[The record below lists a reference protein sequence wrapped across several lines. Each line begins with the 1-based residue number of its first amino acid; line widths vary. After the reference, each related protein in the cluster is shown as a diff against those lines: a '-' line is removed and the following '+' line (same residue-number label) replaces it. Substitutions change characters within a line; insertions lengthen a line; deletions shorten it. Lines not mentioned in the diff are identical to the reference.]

1 MEINEVANPLEQN
14 LRTLSFQTWFITA
27 ILTLLIMTGVFGVVQ
42 RGSKT
47 IEQQRK
53 DLVARMREAEVMLK
67 ENVLLKAR
75 VERASVGVAE
85 LNERF
90 LRGIGAELHDGPAQL
105 LGYSILKLAQL
116 RWAEDPAART
126 EILRNLEEIMSEA
139 MLEIRTISKG
149 MLLPEIDHL
158 PLRDAIERAVRLHEA
173 RTKTQ
178 VSVSIDGT
186 AIKVVAAVKIC
197 AYRFVQ
203 EGLANAFRHAGGK
216 DQRVTC
222 SVAGSRLTLAVSDGG
237 EAAFSLN
244 DDEHQSGLGLEG
256 LRLRVESI
264 GGTLALRYLDK
275 TGSQVEMSLDLSG
288 GLALD

>member
-1 MEINEVANPLEQN
+1 MAGL
-14 LRTLSFQTWFITA
+14 
-27 ILTLLIMTGVFGVVQ
+27 FGVVR

-47 IEQQRK
+47 IEQQRR
-53 DLVARMREAEVMLK
+53 DLVARMRDAEIMLK
-67 ENVLLKAR
+67 ENVALKER
-75 VERASVGVAE
+75 VERASVRVAE
-85 LNERF
+85 LNEIF

-105 LGYSILKLAQL
+105 LGYSILKLDQI
-116 RWAEDPAART
+116 RRVEDSTARID
-126 EILRNLEEIMSEA
+126 ILGDLEKMMSDA

-149 MLLPEIDHL
+149 MLMPDIDHL

-178 VSVSIDGT
+178 VGVSID
-186 AIKVVAAVKIC
+186 AASINVVTAVKIC

-222 SVAGSRLTLAVSDGG
+222 TLTGQRLTLSVSDGG
-237 EAAFSLN
+237 AAAFSFT
-244 DDEHQSGLGLEG
+244 DQDHKSGLGLEG

-264 GGTLALRYLDK
+264 GGTLALRHLEK
-275 TGSQVEMSLDLSG
+275 GGSQVEMTLDLNG
-288 GLALD
+288 GLALA